1 MTNDIWKIMENL
13 FFCLLPPAPA
23 ACLFFRLSFAEESR
37 ISYTSVL
44 PNAFGSHFPL
54 VALPGAR
61 LAVFFEGGVYV
72 RPC

>member
-1 MTNDIWKIMENL
+1 MENYGKSFL
-13 FFCLLPPAPA
+13 LLTAACRLLLPPVY
-23 ACLFFRLSFAEESR
+23 FFRLSFAEESR

>member
-1 MTNDIWKIMENL
+1 MTNAIWKIFSSAYCRL
-13 FFCLLPPAPA
+13 RRCYLCLRPFKAT
-23 ACLFFRLSFAEESR
+23 LSFAEESR

-72 RPC
+72 